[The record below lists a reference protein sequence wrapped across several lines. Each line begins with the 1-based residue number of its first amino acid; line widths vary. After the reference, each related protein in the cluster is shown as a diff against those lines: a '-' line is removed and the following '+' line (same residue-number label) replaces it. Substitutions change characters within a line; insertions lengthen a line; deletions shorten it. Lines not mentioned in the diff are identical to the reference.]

1 MTLEPSEPPSYGRV
15 LRHRPTLLLWLSQI
29 ISQSGDFIFDIALLW
44 LVIQTTGSV
53 AAVGLVVAVV
63 LLPVVFLGPIAGVY
77 VDRFNRRSVL
87 MVAEAFQGV
96 VVLGMAG
103 LLLLHDLYFPV
114 LLLLVFLLNAGG
126 AIARVTSTA
135 IIPSLVERSDL
146 GAANGLF
153 SMSGSV
159 NQLASLGL
167 GGIVVALFGVETPIL
182 YDAITFFVALALV
195 SLISSRLSEPREE
208 GAEAAA
214 KTSFGHDFVE
224 GFAYLRKDPFMSQL
238 VVIAIALNFF
248 GAMMVTLVAPFAK
261 FALQGNASAYGF
273 MGASMALGT
282 LVGSTVLG
290 KLPMRRT
297 AGPMLFAG
305 VLIVGVG
312 CILWGFT
319 HELWETLVA
328 TAIVGVGLAAANLPI
343 SVLFQAKVPKHLL
356 GRVGSALG
364 SGTAASQP
372 VGALLAGLLA
382 ASLTVGPVYSLC
394 GAAILI
400 IGLLGFAALRDLRRA
415 SF

>member
-53 AAVGLVVAVV
+53 EAVGLVVAVV

-87 MVAEAFQGV
+87 MASEAFQGV

-135 IIPSLVERSDL
+135 IIPSLVERNDL

-195 SLISSRLSEPREE
+195 SLISSRLSEPRDE

-214 KTSFGHDFVE
+214 KTSFGHDLVE

-238 VVIAIALNFF
+238 VVIAIAINFF

-261 FALQGNASAYGF
+261 FALRGNASAYGF

-319 HELWETLVA
+319 HGLWETLVA

-343 SVLFQAKVPKHLL
+343 SVLFQAKVPKQLL

-400 IGLLGFAALRDLRRA
+400 IGLIGFAALRDLRKA

>member
-1 MTLEPSEPPSYGRV
+1 MTLEPSEQPSYGRV
-15 LRHRPTLLLWLSQI
+15 LRHRPTLLLWLSQV

-87 MVAEAFQGV
+87 MASEAFQGV

-135 IIPSLVERSDL
+135 IIPSLVERNDL

-195 SLISSRLSEPREE
+195 SLISSRLSEPRDE

-214 KTSFGHDFVE
+214 KTSFGHDLVE

-238 VVIAIALNFF
+238 VVIAIAINFF
-248 GAMMVTLVAPFAK
+248 GAMMATLVAPFAK

-282 LVGSTVLG
+282 LVGSTALG

-305 VLIVGVG
+305 VLIVGLG

-328 TAIVGVGLAAANLPI
+328 TAIVGVGIAAADLPI
-343 SVLFQAKVPKHLL
+343 AVLFQAKVPKQLL

-400 IGLLGFAALRDLRRA
+400 IGLIGFAALRDLRKA